1 MSKGMS
7 EVQLLLKRLCMTPS
21 FSFTGLIAQ
30 LNASK
35 SLNLTLELVST
46 CYRSR
51 CEKIISTAEKSRLC
65 FERSELKLKKFA
77 PSFKRI
83 KRGQKDCKSAPDF

>member
-1 MSKGMS
+1 MG
-7 EVQLLLKRLCMTPS
+7 
-21 FSFTGLIAQ
+21 
-30 LNASK
+30 
-35 SLNLTLELVST
+35 
-46 CYRSR
+46 
-51 CEKIISTAEKSRLC
+51 EKKSRLG